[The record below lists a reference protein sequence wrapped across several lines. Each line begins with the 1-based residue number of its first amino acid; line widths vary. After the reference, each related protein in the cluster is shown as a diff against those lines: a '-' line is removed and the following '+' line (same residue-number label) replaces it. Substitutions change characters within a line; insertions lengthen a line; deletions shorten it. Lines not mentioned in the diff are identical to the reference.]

1 MAGPLNGA
9 GVRDTIL
16 SQGKATFWGNVT
28 KGVQDSTKGA
38 LTVDSRRRAGID
50 C

>member
-16 SQGKATFWGNVT
+16 SQGKAATESAAYFWGNVT
-28 KGVQDSTKGA
+28 KGV
-38 LTVDSRRRAGID
+38 
-50 C
+50 